1 MNLSIDSD
9 NFDLFSFSFCNS
21 SIALNP
27 HGVAAFPTPNIFIMI
42 LVLILCAS
50 LLYLL
55 RGVFISRFLV
65 FLAALLLLLPKIK
78 SEDIMSPEYLVIN
91 CRFWDG
97 TSDYYDQLINLAED
111 YLDKTDEP
119 TVTGF
124 NNYIIH
130 NN

>member
-1 MNLSIDSD
+1 LLTYPSIW
-9 NFDLFSFSFCNS
+9 
-21 SIALNP
+21 
-27 HGVAAFPTPNIFIMI
+27 HT
-42 LVLILCAS
+42 
-50 LLYLL
+50 LYHT
-55 RGVFISRFLV
+55 F
-65 FLAALLLLLPKIK
+65 AENNK

-91 CRFWDG
+91 CQFWDS

>member
-1 MNLSIDSD
+1 MLTYPPIWHTLHHTFAEN
-9 NFDLFSFSFCNS
+9 
-21 SIALNP
+21 
-27 HGVAAFPTPNIFIMI
+27 
-42 LVLILCAS
+42 
-50 LLYLL
+50 
-55 RGVFISRFLV
+55 
-65 FLAALLLLLPKIK
+65 KK

-91 CRFWDG
+91 CQFRDS

>member
-1 MNLSIDSD
+1 M
-9 NFDLFSFSFCNS
+9 
-21 SIALNP
+21 
-27 HGVAAFPTPNIFIMI
+27 
-42 LVLILCAS
+42 
-50 LLYLL
+50 
-55 RGVFISRFLV
+55 
-65 FLAALLLLLPKIK
+65 
-78 SEDIMSPEYLVIN
+78 MSPEYLVIN

-97 TSDYYDQLINLAED
+97 TSDYYDRLINLTED

>member
-1 MNLSIDSD
+1 MLTY
-9 NFDLFSFSFCNS
+9 
-21 SIALNP
+21 P
-27 HGVAAFPTPNIFIMI
+27 QI
-42 LVLILCAS
+42 LHPLQHTFAEN
-50 LLYLL
+50 
-55 RGVFISRFLV
+55 
-65 FLAALLLLLPKIK
+65 KK
-78 SEDIMSPEYLVIN
+78 SEDIMSPEYLVIH
-91 CRFWDG
+91 CQFWDS

>member
-1 MNLSIDSD
+1 MLTYPPIWHTLHCTFAEN
-9 NFDLFSFSFCNS
+9 
-21 SIALNP
+21 
-27 HGVAAFPTPNIFIMI
+27 
-42 LVLILCAS
+42 
-50 LLYLL
+50 
-55 RGVFISRFLV
+55 
-65 FLAALLLLLPKIK
+65 KIQK
-78 SEDIMSPEYLVIN
+78 EMMSPEYLVIN

-97 TSDYYDQLINLAED
+97 TSDYYDRLINLAED

>member
-1 MNLSIDSD
+1 MLTYPQIWHTLHHTFAEN
-9 NFDLFSFSFCNS
+9 
-21 SIALNP
+21 
-27 HGVAAFPTPNIFIMI
+27 
-42 LVLILCAS
+42 
-50 LLYLL
+50 
-55 RGVFISRFLV
+55 
-65 FLAALLLLLPKIK
+65 KK
-78 SEDIMSPEYLVIN
+78 SEDIMLPEYLVIH
-91 CRFWDG
+91 CQFWDS